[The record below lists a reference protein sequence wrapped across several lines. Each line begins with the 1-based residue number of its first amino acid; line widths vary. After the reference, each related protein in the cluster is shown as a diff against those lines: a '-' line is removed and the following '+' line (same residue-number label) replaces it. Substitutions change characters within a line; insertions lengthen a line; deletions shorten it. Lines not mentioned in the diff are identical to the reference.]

1 MTLEGFE
8 RAGGRWGARNHVFVL
23 PSVVCSGLAAERIA
37 ELTGSIAVVHQH
49 GCAHVGDDVEHT
61 ERAFLGMACNP
72 NVGGTVVVS
81 LGCETIQGRR
91 VANRIAERGQ
101 RLEFTGIQLSGG
113 TQNTIELGREAVLRL
128 QAQVAVERRQ
138 KMPWSGLLVGIDG
151 GPSPLADRLAALVL
165 EAGAGAVLAAAG
177 SRPPALAHAAS
188 LAYGD
193 LAPAGQLSLIEHAGE
208 GSEQHVALA
217 AAGAQVLVSLGRP
230 GQAPVGFAIC
240 PVIAVAGDARMYA
253 ALIDDFDIDGSRQPE
268 AAAAEIFQR
277 VIAVFN
283 GEQSASERR
292 GARDFALGRVA
303 RTM

>member
-1 MTLEGFE
+1 MTLYGYP
-8 RAGGRWGARNHVFVL
+8 RPHGRWGARNHVFVL

-113 TQNTIELGREAVLRL
+113 TQNTIELGRAAVLRL
-128 QAQVAVERRQ
+128 QAQVAGEARVE
-138 KMPWSGLLVGIDG
+138 MPSSGLLAGIEG
-151 GPSPLADRLAALVL
+151 GTPEVRDRLLALLV
-165 EAGAGAVLAAAG
+165 EAGAGVVLAGA
-177 SRPPALAHAAS
+177 RPPAPQHATA

-193 LAPAGQLSLIEHAGE
+193 PAPAGRLSFIEEPGE
-208 GSEQHVALA
+208 GAEQHVALA
-217 AAGAQVLVSLGRP
+217 AAGAQVLVSLRSP

-240 PVIAVAGDARMYA
+240 PVIAVAARLYS
-253 ALIDDFDIDGSRQPE
+253 ALADDFDVDGSGDPD
-268 AAAAEIFQR
+268 AVATEIFDR

-283 GEQSASERR
+283 GEPSASERR